1 MLFFS
6 PISLLL
12 GINYI
17 GEKMKKYSII
27 IVSLAVSIVA
37 IILCLCIRDK
47 YELMTYEIDT
57 ETFVYEFSEKE
68 IEKELD
74 MDVEWLKE
82 YKVLSSLSN
91 LEYERILLFHVEEG
105 YMDQVKKKADVYT
118 ENLLNQF
125 PDDVQ
130 EIIEN
135 TKKFEKD
142 DNYIIVISKNAD
154 TIIEK
159 LKERL
164 IE

>member
-1 MLFFS
+1 
-6 PISLLL
+6 
-12 GINYI
+12 
-17 GEKMKKYSII
+17 MKKYSII
-27 IVSLAVSIVA
+27 IVSVLIFLVAV
-37 IILCLCIRDK
+37 ILCLCIRDK

-105 YMDQVKKKADVYT
+105 YMDQVKKKADAYT

-125 PDDVQ
+125 PEDVQ
-130 EIIEN
+130 EIMEN

>member
-6 PISLLL
+6 PISLSLR
-12 GINYI
+12 INYI

-27 IVSLAVSIVA
+27 IVSVLIFLVAV
-37 IILCLCIRDK
+37 ILCLCIRDK

-91 LEYERILLFHVEEG
+91 LEYERILLFHVEAG
-105 YMDQVKKKADVYT
+105 YMDQVKKKVDAYT

-125 PDDVQ
+125 PDDVEEMIQ
-130 EIIEN
+130 N

-142 DNYIIVISKNAD
+142 DNFIIVVSKNAD

>member
-1 MLFFS
+1 
-6 PISLLL
+6 
-12 GINYI
+12 
-17 GEKMKKYSII
+17 MKKYSII
-27 IVSLAVSIVA
+27 IVSLTVFIVA

-105 YMDQVKKKADVYT
+105 YMDQVKKKADAYT

-142 DNYIIVISKNAD
+142 DNFIIVVSKNAD

>member
-1 MLFFS
+1 
-6 PISLLL
+6 
-12 GINYI
+12 
-17 GEKMKKYSII
+17 MKKYSII
-27 IVSLAVSIVA
+27 IVSLAVFIVA

-105 YMDQVKKKADVYT
+105 YMDQVKKKADAYV
-118 ENLLNQF
+118 ENLLIQF

-130 EIIEN
+130 EIMEN

>member
-1 MLFFS
+1 
-6 PISLLL
+6 
-12 GINYI
+12 
-17 GEKMKKYSII
+17 MKKYSII
-27 IVSLAVSIVA
+27 IVSSIVFIVA

-57 ETFVYEFSEKE
+57 ETFVYEFSEE
-68 IEKELD
+68 DIEKKLD

-105 YMDQVKKKADVYT
+105 FMDQVKKKADAYAD
-118 ENLLNQF
+118 NLQNQF
-125 PDDVQ
+125 PEYTQ
-130 EIIEN
+130 EIIQN

-142 DNYIIVISKNAD
+142 DNYIIVVSKNAD

>member
-6 PISLLL
+6 PISLSLR
-12 GINYI
+12 INYI

-27 IVSLAVSIVA
+27 IVSLAVFIVA
-37 IILCLCIRDK
+37 IVLCLCIRDK

-105 YMDQVKKKADVYT
+105 YMDQVKKKADAYT

>member
-27 IVSLAVSIVA
+27 IVSLIVFIMA

-91 LEYERILLFHVEEG
+91 LEYERILLFHVEAG
-105 YMDQVKKKADVYT
+105 YMDQVKKKVDAYT

-125 PDDVQ
+125 PDDVEEMIQ
-130 EIIEN
+130 N

-142 DNYIIVISKNAD
+142 DNFIIVVSKNAD

>member
-1 MLFFS
+1 
-6 PISLLL
+6 
-12 GINYI
+12 
-17 GEKMKKYSII
+17 MKKYSII
-27 IVSLAVSIVA
+27 IVSVLIFLVAV
-37 IILCLCIRDK
+37 ILCLCIRDK

-91 LEYERILLFHVEEG
+91 LEYERILLFHVEAG
-105 YMDQVKKKADVYT
+105 YMDQVKKKVDAYT

-125 PDDVQ
+125 PDDVEEMIQ
-130 EIIEN
+130 N

-142 DNYIIVISKNAD
+142 DNFIIVVSKNAD

>member
-6 PISLLL
+6 PISLSLR
-12 GINYI
+12 INYI

-27 IVSLAVSIVA
+27 IVSLAVFIVA
-37 IILCLCIRDK
+37 IVLCLCIRDK

-105 YMDQVKKKADVYT
+105 YMDQVKKKADAYT

-142 DNYIIVISKNAD
+142 DNFIIVVSKNAD

>member
-1 MLFFS
+1 
-6 PISLLL
+6 
-12 GINYI
+12 
-17 GEKMKKYSII
+17 MKKYSII
-27 IVSLAVSIVA
+27 IVSLLIFIVA
-37 IILCLCIRDK
+37 VILCLIMRDQ
-47 YELMTYEIDT
+47 YELMTYEINT
-57 ETFVYEFSEKE
+57 NTFVYEFSEDDL
-68 IEKELD
+68 EKKLD

-91 LEYERILLFHVEEG
+91 LEYERILLFHVKEG
-105 YMDQVKKKADVYT
+105 YMDQVKKQADVYV

-125 PDDVQ
+125 PDDALKMIQ
-130 EIIEN
+130 Y

>member
-1 MLFFS
+1 
-6 PISLLL
+6 
-12 GINYI
+12 
-17 GEKMKKYSII
+17 MKKYSII
-27 IVSLAVSIVA
+27 IVSVLIFLVAV
-37 IILCLCIRDK
+37 IICLCIRDK
-47 YELMTYEIDT
+47 YELMTYDIDT

-105 YMDQVKKKADVYT
+105 YMDQVKKKADAYT

-125 PDDVQ
+125 PEDVQ
-130 EIIEN
+130 EIMEN

>member
-1 MLFFS
+1 
-6 PISLLL
+6 
-12 GINYI
+12 
-17 GEKMKKYSII
+17 MKKYSII
-27 IVSLAVSIVA
+27 IVSLAVFIVA
-37 IILCLCIRDK
+37 VILCLCIRDK

-105 YMDQVKKKADVYT
+105 FMDQVKKKADAYT

-130 EIIEN
+130 EITEN

>member
-1 MLFFS
+1 
-6 PISLLL
+6 
-12 GINYI
+12 
-17 GEKMKKYSII
+17 MKKYSII
-27 IVSLAVSIVA
+27 IVSLTVFIVA

-105 YMDQVKKKADVYT
+105 YMDQVKKKADAYT

>member
-1 MLFFS
+1 
-6 PISLLL
+6 
-12 GINYI
+12 
-17 GEKMKKYSII
+17 MKKYSII
-27 IVSLAVSIVA
+27 IVSLTVFIVA

-47 YELMTYEIDT
+47 YELMTYEIHT

-74 MDVEWLKE
+74 IDVEWLKE

-105 YMDQVKKKADVYT
+105 YMDQVKKKADAYT

-142 DNYIIVISKNAD
+142 DNFIIVVSKNAD